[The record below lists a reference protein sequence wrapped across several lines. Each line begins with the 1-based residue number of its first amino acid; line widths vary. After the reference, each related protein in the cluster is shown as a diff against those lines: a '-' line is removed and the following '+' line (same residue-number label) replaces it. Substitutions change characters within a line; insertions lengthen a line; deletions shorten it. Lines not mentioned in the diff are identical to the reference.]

1 MSILVIGEKPSV
13 SRELA
18 KVLGANTKKNGC
30 LEGNG
35 YVVSWCFGHL
45 VGLQFPDEYSEN
57 WAAKWS
63 FAQLP
68 MIPKEWKFKISESS
82 KDQFKVLKQLM
93 NDRNITEIICA
104 TDADREGECIFRY
117 VYNLVKC
124 QKPVKRL
131 WISSLEESAIRD
143 GFYKLKSSSA
153 YDNLYQ
159 AGFCRAKADWL
170 VGMNGSRLFSV
181 RYNAHLNTGRV
192 QTPTLAMIV
201 KRDVDIANF
210 IKQKYF
216 TIDLDMD
223 FKAVGT
229 RIDDENTADRLVSSC
244 NGKTVTVTD
253 VKKEVRSISAPKLF
267 DLTSLQREANKKFG
281 YTAQQTLDY
290 MQSLYEKKLVTY
302 PRTDSQ
308 YLSDDMEQTAYAL
321 IPAISEH
328 FGFGSVAEPNLRAVI
343 NNRKVTGHHAII
355 PTESGVKCD
364 ISALAAGEQ
373 NILKLVALRLLCASA
388 SAYRYD
394 AVKVTL
400 SCENTEFTASGKTVL
415 ESGWKAL
422 DGKIGEA
429 EKSDEKSLPDL
440 EKGMIFTAKAVKSE
454 HFTSPPKAFTEDTL
468 LSAMEHAGAED
479 FDENAEKKGL
489 GTPATRANTIEN
501 LVKHGYIQRDG
512 KKIISTDKG
521 RELVNVMP
529 AYLKSAAM
537 TAEWENQLLMLE
549 KGQITDTQFMG
560 EITSLVGKILSVC
573 REIPETERRRF
584 QKAREVIGKCPVCGS
599 DVFEGKQNFYCSNR
613 QCDFALWKENR
624 FLGSMEKTLDKK
636 MAAELLD
643 KACTHV
649 KGLYSR
655 KKDIKFDA
663 DLLLTL
669 EDGKSR
675 FHLEFP
681 KKKKK

>member
-45 VGLQFPDEYSEN
+45 VGLKFPDAYSEN
-57 WAAKWS
+57 WATKWS

-68 MIPKEWKFKISESS
+68 MIPENWEFQVSESTKQQFKILKELMTSS
-82 KDQFKVLKQLM
+82 DV
-93 NDRNITEIICA
+93 TEIICA

-117 VYNLVKC
+117 VYDLVKC
-124 QKPVKRL
+124 RKPVKRL

-143 GFYKLKSSSA
+143 GFHKLKRSSA

-201 KRDVDIANF
+201 KRDADIATF
-210 IKQKYF
+210 VKQKYF
-216 TIDLDMD
+216 TVVLDMG
-223 FKAVGT
+223 FPAESA
-229 RIDDENTADRLVSSC
+229 RIDEEHTADMLASSC

-267 DLTSLQREANKKFG
+267 DLTSLQREANKKLG

-302 PRTDSQ
+302 PRT
-308 YLSDDMEQTAYAL
+308 
-321 IPAISEH
+321 
-328 FGFGSVAEPNLRAVI
+328 NLRAII
-343 NNRKVTGHHAII
+343 NNHKVTGHHAII

-364 ISALAAGEQ
+364 ISALAVGEQ
-373 NILKLVALRLLCASA
+373 NILKLVVLRLLCASA
-388 SAYRYD
+388 SAYQYGV
-394 AVKVTL
+394 VKVTL
-400 SCENTEFTASGKTVL
+400 ECENTAFTATGKTVL

-440 EKGMIFTAKAVKSE
+440 ERGMTFTAKAAKSE

-521 RELVNVMP
+521 KNLIHIMPDEVKSARLTADWENKLLEVEHGSLSADSFMNEINRFVTELVSKYGSVDDSVSFGENQPSIGNCPKCGKPVIKGKYGWYCSARCGMNLTKV
-529 AYLKSAAM
+529 YGVELSEGQLKSLLSGKE
-537 TAEWENQLLMLE
+537 TSYIKNGRKTIVVPKVVENV
-549 KGQITDTQFMG
+549 FN
-560 EITSLVGKILSVC
+560 GKTYYNWAT
-573 REIPETERRRF
+573 R
-584 QKAREVIGKCPVCGS
+584 
-599 DVFEGKQNFYCSNR
+599 
-613 QCDFALWKENR
+613 KE
-624 FLGSMEKTLDKK
+624 S
-636 MAAELLD
+636 
-643 KACTHV
+643 
-649 KGLYSR
+649 S
-655 KKDIKFDA
+655 
-663 DLLLTL
+663 
-669 EDGKSR
+669 
-675 FHLEFP
+675 
-681 KKKKK
+681 

>member
-18 KVLGANTKKNGC
+18 KVLGAKKKKNGYM
-30 LEGNG
+30 EGNG
-35 YVVSWCFGHL
+35 YMVSWCFGHL
-45 VGLQFPDEYSEN
+45 VGLKFPDAYSES

-68 MIPKEWKFKISESS
+68 MIPEKWKFQVSQSTKQ
-82 KDQFKVLKQLM
+82 QFKILKELM
-93 NDRNITEIICA
+93 TSSDVTEIICA

-117 VYNLVKC
+117 VYDLVKC
-124 QKPVKRL
+124 RKPVKRL

-143 GFYKLKSSSA
+143 GFDKLKDGSA

-201 KRDVDIANF
+201 KRDADIANF
-210 IKQKYF
+210 VKQKYF
-216 TIDLDMD
+216 TVVLDMG
-223 FKAVGT
+223 FPAESA
-229 RIDDENTADRLVSSC
+229 RIDEENTADMLASSC
-244 NGKTVTVTD
+244 NGKPVTVTD

-328 FGFGSVAEPNLRAVI
+328 FGFGTVAEPNLKTVI

-364 ISALAAGEQ
+364 VSSLAVGEQ

-388 SAYRYD
+388 SAYRYH

-400 SCENTEFTASGKTVL
+400 ECENTAFTATGRTVL

-422 DGKIGEA
+422 DGKIGES
-429 EKSDEKSLPDL
+429 EKRDEKSLPDL
-440 EKGMIFTAKAVKSE
+440 ENGMNFIAKASKSE
-454 HFTSPPKAFTEDTL
+454 HFISPPKAFTEDTL
-468 LSAMEHAGAED
+468 LSAMEHAGAEE

-501 LVKHGYIQRDG
+501 LVRHGYIQRDG

-521 RELVNVMP
+521 RNLIRVMP
-529 AYLKSAAM
+529 DEVKSAQL
-537 TAEWENQLLMLE
+537 TADWENKLLAVERGTLSADRFMDEINVFVTDLVCKYSAVDDSVSFGE
-549 KGQITDTQFMG
+549 KQPSIGNCPKCGKPVIKGKYGWYCSAGCGMNLSKVYGVELSEGQI
-560 EITSLVGKILSVC
+560 K
-573 REIPETERRRF
+573 
-584 QKAREVIGKCPVCGS
+584 
-599 DVFEGKQNFYCSNR
+599 
-613 QCDFALWKENR
+613 
-624 FLGSMEKTLDKK
+624 
-636 MAAELLD
+636 
-643 KACTHV
+643 
-649 KGLYSR
+649 
-655 KKDIKFDA
+655 
-663 DLLLTL
+663 LLLC
-669 EDGKSR
+669 GKETSYIKNGR
-675 FHLEFP
+675 KTIVVP
-681 KKKKK
+681 KVAENAFNGKTYYNWATRKE

>member
-18 KVLGANTKKNGC
+18 KVLGAKKKKNGYM
-30 LEGNG
+30 EGNG
-35 YVVSWCFGHL
+35 YMVSWCFGHL
-45 VGLQFPDEYSEN
+45 VGLKFPDAYSES

-68 MIPKEWKFKISESS
+68 MIPEKWKFQVSQSTKQ
-82 KDQFKVLKQLM
+82 QFKILKELM
-93 NDRNITEIICA
+93 TSSDVTEIICA

-117 VYNLVKC
+117 VYDLVKC
-124 QKPVKRL
+124 RKPVKRL

-143 GFYKLKSSSA
+143 GFDKLKDGSA

-201 KRDVDIANF
+201 KRDADIANF
-210 IKQKYF
+210 VKQKYF
-216 TIDLDMD
+216 TVVLDMG
-223 FKAVGT
+223 FPTESA
-229 RIDDENTADRLVSSC
+229 RIDEENTADMLASSC
-244 NGKTVTVTD
+244 NGKPVTVTD

-328 FGFGSVAEPNLRAVI
+328 FGFGTVAEPNLKTVI

-364 ISALAAGEQ
+364 VSSLAVGEQ

-388 SAYRYD
+388 SAYRYH

-400 SCENTEFTASGKTVL
+400 ECENTAFTATGRTVL

-422 DGKIGEA
+422 DGKIGES
-429 EKSDEKSLPDL
+429 EKRDEKSLPDL
-440 EKGMIFTAKAVKSE
+440 ENGMNFIAKASKSE

-468 LSAMEHAGAED
+468 LSAMEHAGAEE

-501 LVKHGYIQRDG
+501 LVRHGYIQRDG

-521 RELVNVMP
+521 RNLIRVMP
-529 AYLKSAAM
+529 DEVKSAQL
-537 TAEWENQLLMLE
+537 TADWENKLLAMERGTLSADRFMDEINVFVTDLVCKYSAVDDSVSFGE
-549 KGQITDTQFMG
+549 KQPSIGNCPKCGKPVIKGKYGWYCSAGCGMNLSKVYGVELSEGQI
-560 EITSLVGKILSVC
+560 K
-573 REIPETERRRF
+573 
-584 QKAREVIGKCPVCGS
+584 
-599 DVFEGKQNFYCSNR
+599 
-613 QCDFALWKENR
+613 
-624 FLGSMEKTLDKK
+624 
-636 MAAELLD
+636 
-643 KACTHV
+643 
-649 KGLYSR
+649 
-655 KKDIKFDA
+655 
-663 DLLLTL
+663 LLLC
-669 EDGKSR
+669 GKETSYIKNGR
-675 FHLEFP
+675 KTIVVP
-681 KKKKK
+681 KVAENAFNGKTYYNWATRKE

>member
-18 KVLGANTKKNGC
+18 KVLGAEKKKNGYM
-30 LEGNG
+30 EGSG
-35 YVVSWCFGHL
+35 YIVSWCFGHL
-45 VGLQFPDEYSEN
+45 VGLKFPDAYSED
-57 WAAKWS
+57 WAARWS

-68 MIPKEWKFKISESS
+68 MIPKEWKFQISESS
-82 KDQFKVLKQLM
+82 KQQFKILKDLM
-93 NDRNITEIICA
+93 TSSEVTEIICA

-117 VYNLVKC
+117 VYDLVKC
-124 QKPVKRL
+124 KKPVKRL
-131 WISSLEESAIRD
+131 WISSLEESAIKD
-143 GFYKLKSSSA
+143 GFHKLKDGSA
-153 YDNLYQ
+153 YDTLYQ

-201 KRDVDIANF
+201 KRDNDIANF
-210 IKQKYF
+210 VKQKYF
-216 TIDLDMD
+216 TVELDMG
-223 FKAVGT
+223 FKAGSA
-229 RIDDENTADRLVSSC
+229 RIDEEHTADMLASSC
-244 NGKTVTVTD
+244 SGKTAAVTD
-253 VKKEVRSISAPKLF
+253 VKKEVKSISAPKLF

-328 FGFGSVAEPNLRAVI
+328 FGFGTVAEPNLKAVI

-364 ISALAAGEQ
+364 VSALAVGEQ

-388 SAYRYD
+388 SAYRYH
-394 AVKVTL
+394 AVKVIL
-400 SCENTEFTASGKTVL
+400 ECENTAFTATGRTVL

-422 DGKIGEA
+422 DGKIGESK
-429 EKSDEKSLPDL
+429 KSDEKSLPDL
-440 EKGMIFTAKAVKSE
+440 ENGMTFIAKASKSE

-468 LSAMEHAGAED
+468 LSAMEHAGAEE

-501 LVKHGYIQRDG
+501 LVRHGYIQRDG
-512 KKIISTDKG
+512 KKITSTDKG
-521 RELVNVMP
+521 RNLIQVMP
-529 AYLKSAAM
+529 DEVKSAQL
-537 TAEWENQLLMLE
+537 TADWENKLLAVERGTLSADSFMDDINTFVTNLVHKYSAVDDSVSFGE
-549 KGQITDTQFMG
+549 KQPSIGSCPKCGKPVIKGKYGWYCSARCGMNLSKVYGVELSEGQI
-560 EITSLVGKILSVC
+560 K
-573 REIPETERRRF
+573 
-584 QKAREVIGKCPVCGS
+584 
-599 DVFEGKQNFYCSNR
+599 
-613 QCDFALWKENR
+613 
-624 FLGSMEKTLDKK
+624 
-636 MAAELLD
+636 
-643 KACTHV
+643 
-649 KGLYSR
+649 
-655 KKDIKFDA
+655 
-663 DLLLTL
+663 LLLC
-669 EDGKSR
+669 GKETSYIKNGR
-675 FHLEFP
+675 KTIVVP
-681 KKKKK
+681 KVAENAFQGKTYYNWATRKE

>member
-18 KVLGANTKKNGC
+18 KVLGAEKKKNGYM
-30 LEGNG
+30 EGSG
-35 YVVSWCFGHL
+35 YIVSWCFGHL
-45 VGLQFPDEYSEN
+45 VGLKFPDAYSED
-57 WAAKWS
+57 WAARWS

-68 MIPKEWKFKISESS
+68 MIPKEWKFQISESS
-82 KDQFKVLKQLM
+82 KQQFKILKDLM
-93 NDRNITEIICA
+93 TSSEVTEIICA

-117 VYNLVKC
+117 VYDLVKC
-124 QKPVKRL
+124 KKPVKRL
-131 WISSLEESAIRD
+131 WISSLEESAIKD
-143 GFYKLKSSSA
+143 GFHKLKDGSA
-153 YDNLYQ
+153 YDTLYQ

-201 KRDVDIANF
+201 KRDNDIANF
-210 IKQKYF
+210 VKQKYF
-216 TIDLDMD
+216 TVELDMG
-223 FKAVGT
+223 FKAGSA
-229 RIDDENTADRLVSSC
+229 RIDEEHTADMLASSC
-244 NGKTVTVTD
+244 SGKTAAVTD
-253 VKKEVRSISAPKLF
+253 VKKEVKSISAPKLF

-328 FGFGSVAEPNLRAVI
+328 FGFGTVAEPNLKAVI

-364 ISALAAGEQ
+364 VSALAVGEQ

-388 SAYRYD
+388 SAYRYH

-400 SCENTEFTASGKTVL
+400 ECENTAFTATGRTVL

-422 DGKIGEA
+422 DGKIGESK
-429 EKSDEKSLPDL
+429 KSDEKSLPDL
-440 EKGMIFTAKAVKSE
+440 ENGMTFIAKASKSE

-468 LSAMEHAGAED
+468 LSAMEHAGSEE

-501 LVKHGYIQRDG
+501 LVRHGYIQRDG
-512 KKIISTDKG
+512 KKITSTDKG
-521 RELVNVMP
+521 RNLIQVMP
-529 AYLKSAAM
+529 DEVKSAQL
-537 TAEWENQLLMLE
+537 TADWENKLLAVERGTLSADSFMDDINTFVTNLVHTYSAVDDSVSFGE
-549 KGQITDTQFMG
+549 KQPSIGSCPKCGKPVIKGKYGWYCSARCGMNLSKVYGVELSEGQI
-560 EITSLVGKILSVC
+560 K
-573 REIPETERRRF
+573 
-584 QKAREVIGKCPVCGS
+584 
-599 DVFEGKQNFYCSNR
+599 
-613 QCDFALWKENR
+613 
-624 FLGSMEKTLDKK
+624 
-636 MAAELLD
+636 
-643 KACTHV
+643 
-649 KGLYSR
+649 
-655 KKDIKFDA
+655 
-663 DLLLTL
+663 LLLC
-669 EDGKSR
+669 GKETSYIKNGR
-675 FHLEFP
+675 KTIVVP
-681 KKKKK
+681 KVAENAFQGKTYYNWATRKE

>member
-18 KVLGANTKKNGC
+18 KVLGAEKKKNGYM
-30 LEGNG
+30 EGSG
-35 YVVSWCFGHL
+35 YIVSWCFGHL
-45 VGLQFPDEYSEN
+45 VGLKFPDAYSED
-57 WAAKWS
+57 WAARWS

-68 MIPKEWKFKISESS
+68 MIPKEWKFQISESS
-82 KDQFKVLKQLM
+82 KQQFKILKDLM
-93 NDRNITEIICA
+93 TSSEVTEIICA

-117 VYNLVKC
+117 VYDLVKC
-124 QKPVKRL
+124 KKPVKRL
-131 WISSLEESAIRD
+131 WISSLEESAIKD
-143 GFYKLKSSSA
+143 GFHKLKDGSA
-153 YDNLYQ
+153 YDTLYQ

-201 KRDVDIANF
+201 KRGNDIANF
-210 IKQKYF
+210 VKQKYF
-216 TIDLDMD
+216 TVELDMG
-223 FKAVGT
+223 FKASSA
-229 RIDDENTADRLVSSC
+229 RIDEEHTADMLASSC
-244 NGKTVTVTD
+244 SGKTAAVTD
-253 VKKEVRSISAPKLF
+253 VKKEVKSISAPKLF

-388 SAYRYD
+388 SAYQYG

-400 SCENTEFTASGKTVL
+400 SCENTDFTASGKTVL

-429 EKSDEKSLPDL
+429 EKSGEKNLPDL
-440 EKGMIFTAKAVKSE
+440 EKGMTFTAKAVKSE

-468 LSAMEHAGAED
+468 LSAMEHAGAEE

-521 RELVNVMP
+521 RNLIHIMP
-529 AYLKSAAM
+529 DEVKSARL
-537 TAEWENQLLMLE
+537 TADWENKLLAVERGTLSADCFMDEINVFVTDLVRKYSAVDNSVSFGE
-549 KGQITDTQFMG
+549 KQPSIGNCPKCGKPVIKGKYGWYCSARCGMNLSKVYGVELSEGQI
-560 EITSLVGKILSVC
+560 K
-573 REIPETERRRF
+573 
-584 QKAREVIGKCPVCGS
+584 
-599 DVFEGKQNFYCSNR
+599 
-613 QCDFALWKENR
+613 
-624 FLGSMEKTLDKK
+624 
-636 MAAELLD
+636 
-643 KACTHV
+643 
-649 KGLYSR
+649 
-655 KKDIKFDA
+655 
-663 DLLLTL
+663 LLLC
-669 EDGKSR
+669 GKETSYIKNGR
-675 FHLEFP
+675 KTIVVP
-681 KKKKK
+681 KVAENAFNGKTYYNWATRKE

>member
-13 SRELA
+13 SCELA
-18 KVLGANTKKNGC
+18 KVLGAEKKKNGYM
-30 LEGNG
+30 EGSG
-35 YVVSWCFGHL
+35 YMVSWCFGHL
-45 VGLQFPDEYSEN
+45 VGLKFPDAYSES

-68 MIPKEWKFKISESS
+68 MIPENWEFQVSESTKQQFKILKKLMTSS
-82 KDQFKVLKQLM
+82 DV
-93 NDRNITEIICA
+93 TEIICA

-143 GFYKLKSSSA
+143 GFHKLKSSSA

-201 KRDVDIANF
+201 KRDADIATF
-210 IKQKYF
+210 VKQKYF
-216 TIDLDMD
+216 TVDLDMG
-223 FKAVGT
+223 FKAVSA

-244 NGKTVTVTD
+244 NDKTTTVTN
-253 VKKEVRSISAPKLF
+253 VKKEVKSVSAPKLF

-281 YTAQQTLDY
+281 YTAQQALDY

-328 FGFGSVAEPNLRAVI
+328 FGFGSVTEPNLRAVI

-364 ISALAAGEQ
+364 ISALATGEQ

-388 SAYRYD
+388 SAYQYGV
-394 AVKVTL
+394 VKVTF
-400 SCENTEFTASGKTVL
+400 SCENTEFTALGKTVL

-440 EKGMIFTAKAVKSE
+440 ERGMTFTAKATKSE
-454 HFTSPPKAFTEDTL
+454 HFTSSPKSFTEDTL

-501 LVKHGYIQRDG
+501 LVKHGYIHRDG

-521 RELVNVMP
+521 RNLIHIMPDEVKSARLTADWENKLLEVEHGSLSADSFMNEINRFVTELVSKYGSVDDSVSFGENQSSIGNCPKCGKPVIKGKYGWYCSARCGMNLTKV
-529 AYLKSAAM
+529 YGVELSEGQLKSLLSGKE
-537 TAEWENQLLMLE
+537 TSYIKSGRKTIVIPKVAENA
-549 KGQITDTQFMG
+549 FN
-560 EITSLVGKILSVC
+560 GKTYYNWAT
-573 REIPETERRRF
+573 R
-584 QKAREVIGKCPVCGS
+584 
-599 DVFEGKQNFYCSNR
+599 
-613 QCDFALWKENR
+613 KE
-624 FLGSMEKTLDKK
+624 S
-636 MAAELLD
+636 
-643 KACTHV
+643 
-649 KGLYSR
+649 S
-655 KKDIKFDA
+655 
-663 DLLLTL
+663 
-669 EDGKSR
+669 
-675 FHLEFP
+675 
-681 KKKKK
+681 

>member
-18 KVLGANTKKNGC
+18 KVLGAEKKKNGYM
-30 LEGNG
+30 EGNG
-35 YVVSWCFGHL
+35 YMVSWCFGHL
-45 VGLQFPDEYSEN
+45 VGLKFPDAYSEN

-68 MIPKEWKFKISESS
+68 MIPEKWEFQVSQSTKQQFKILKELMTSS
-82 KDQFKVLKQLM
+82 DV
-93 NDRNITEIICA
+93 TEIICA

-117 VYNLVKC
+117 VYDLVKC
-124 QKPVKRL
+124 RKPVKRL

-143 GFYKLKSSSA
+143 GFDKLKDGSA

-201 KRDVDIANF
+201 KRDADIVNF
-210 IKQKYF
+210 VKQKYF
-216 TIDLDMD
+216 TVVLDMG
-223 FKAVGT
+223 FPAESA
-229 RIDDENTADRLVSSC
+229 RIDEENTADMLEYSC
-244 NGKTVTVTD
+244 NGKTVTVSD

-267 DLTSLQREANKKFG
+267 DLTTLQREANKKFG

-328 FGFGSVAEPNLRAVI
+328 FGFGTVAEPNLKAVI

-364 ISALAAGEQ
+364 VSALAVGEQ

-388 SAYRYD
+388 SAYRYH
-394 AVKVTL
+394 AVKVAL
-400 SCENTEFTASGKTVL
+400 ECENTAFTATGRTVL

-422 DGKIGEA
+422 DGKIGES
-429 EKSDEKSLPDL
+429 EKSDEKRLPDL
-440 EKGMIFTAKAVKSE
+440 ENGMNFIAKASKSE

-468 LSAMEHAGAED
+468 LSAMEHAGAEE

-501 LVKHGYIQRDG
+501 LVRHGYIQRDG
-512 KKIISTDKG
+512 KKISSTDKG
-521 RELVNVMP
+521 RNLIRVMP
-529 AYLKSAAM
+529 DEVKSAQL
-537 TAEWENQLLMLE
+537 TADWENKLLAVERGTLSADRFMDEINVFVTDLVCKYSVVDNSVSFGEKKAQYRQLSEMQQACHQR
-549 KGQITDTQFMG
+549 QIR
-560 EITSLVGKILSVC
+560 LVLFCRMRYESFKSVW
-573 REIPETERRRF
+573 
-584 QKAREVIGKCPVCGS
+584 CG
-599 DVFEGKQNFYCSNR
+599 
-613 QCDFALWKENR
+613 
-624 FLGSMEKTLDKK
+624 TL
-636 MAAELLD
+636 
-643 KACTHV
+643 
-649 KGLYSR
+649 
-655 KKDIKFDA
+655 
-663 DLLLTL
+663 
-669 EDGKSR
+669 
-675 FHLEFP
+675 
-681 KKKKK
+681 

>member
-68 MIPKEWKFKISESS
+68 MIPEEWKFKISESS

-143 GFYKLKSSSA
+143 GFHKLKRSSA

-201 KRDVDIANF
+201 KRDADIANF
-210 IKQKYF
+210 VKQKYF
-216 TIDLDMD
+216 TVDLDMG

-229 RIDDENTADRLVSSC
+229 RIDDENTADRQVSSC
-244 NGKTVTVTD
+244 NGKTATVTD
-253 VKKEVRSISAPKLF
+253 VKKEVKSVSAPKLF

-321 IPAISEH
+321 IPAISER
-328 FGFGSVAEPNLRAVI
+328 FGLGSVAEPNLKAVI

-364 ISALAAGEQ
+364 ISALAVGEQ

-400 SCENTEFTASGKTVL
+400 ECENTAFTVTGRTVL

-422 DGKIGEA
+422 DGKIGES
-429 EKSDEKSLPDL
+429 EKSDEKRLPDL
-440 EKGMIFTAKAVKSE
+440 ENGMNFIAKASKLE
-454 HFTSPPKAFTEDTL
+454 HFTSPPKSFTEDTL
-468 LSAMEHAGAED
+468 LSAMERAGAED

-512 KKIISTDKG
+512 KKS
-521 RELVNVMP
+521 
-529 AYLKSAAM
+529 
-537 TAEWENQLLMLE
+537 
-549 KGQITDTQFMG
+549 F
-560 EITSLVGKILSVC
+560 
-573 REIPETERRRF
+573 
-584 QKAREVIGKCPVCGS
+584 
-599 DVFEGKQNFYCSNR
+599 
-613 QCDFALWKENR
+613 
-624 FLGSMEKTLDKK
+624 
-636 MAAELLD
+636 
-643 KACTHV
+643 
-649 KGLYSR
+649 
-655 KKDIKFDA
+655 
-663 DLLLTL
+663 LLTRA
-669 EDGKSR
+669 EI
-675 FHLEFP
+675 
-681 KKKKK
+681 

>member
-18 KVLGANTKKNGC
+18 KVLGAEKKKNGYM
-30 LEGNG
+30 EGSG
-35 YVVSWCFGHL
+35 YIVSWCFGHL
-45 VGLQFPDEYSEN
+45 VGLKFPDAYSED
-57 WAAKWS
+57 WAARWS

-68 MIPKEWKFKISESS
+68 MIPKEWKFQISESS
-82 KDQFKVLKQLM
+82 KQQFKILKDLM
-93 NDRNITEIICA
+93 TSSEVTEIICA

-117 VYNLVKC
+117 VYDLVKC
-124 QKPVKRL
+124 KKPVKRL
-131 WISSLEESAIRD
+131 WISSLEESAIKD
-143 GFYKLKSSSA
+143 GFHKLKDGSA
-153 YDNLYQ
+153 YDTLYQ

-201 KRDVDIANF
+201 KRDNDIANF
-210 IKQKYF
+210 VKQKYF
-216 TIDLDMD
+216 TVELDMG
-223 FKAVGT
+223 FKAGSA
-229 RIDDENTADRLVSSC
+229 RIDEEQTADMLASSC
-244 NGKTVTVTD
+244 SGKTAAVTD
-253 VKKEVRSISAPKLF
+253 VKKEVKSISAPKLF

-328 FGFGSVAEPNLRAVI
+328 FGFGTVAEPNLKAVI

-364 ISALAAGEQ
+364 VSALAVGEQ

-388 SAYRYD
+388 SAYRYH

-400 SCENTEFTASGKTVL
+400 ECENTAFTATGRTVL

-422 DGKIGEA
+422 DGKIGESK
-429 EKSDEKSLPDL
+429 KSDEKSLPDL
-440 EKGMIFTAKAVKSE
+440 ENGMTFIAKASKSE

-468 LSAMEHAGAED
+468 LSAMEHAGAEE

-501 LVKHGYIQRDG
+501 LVRHGYIQRDG
-512 KKIISTDKG
+512 KKITSTDKG
-521 RELVNVMP
+521 RNLIQVMP
-529 AYLKSAAM
+529 DEVKSAQL
-537 TAEWENQLLMLE
+537 TADWENKLLAVERGTLSADSFMDDINTFVTNLVHKYSAVDDSVSFGE
-549 KGQITDTQFMG
+549 KQPSIGSCPKCGKPVIKGKYGWYCSARCGMNLSKVYGVELSEGQI
-560 EITSLVGKILSVC
+560 K
-573 REIPETERRRF
+573 
-584 QKAREVIGKCPVCGS
+584 
-599 DVFEGKQNFYCSNR
+599 
-613 QCDFALWKENR
+613 
-624 FLGSMEKTLDKK
+624 
-636 MAAELLD
+636 
-643 KACTHV
+643 
-649 KGLYSR
+649 
-655 KKDIKFDA
+655 
-663 DLLLTL
+663 LLLC
-669 EDGKSR
+669 GKETSYIKNGR
-675 FHLEFP
+675 KTIVVP
-681 KKKKK
+681 KVAENAFQGKTYYNWATRKE

>member
-13 SRELA
+13 SREFA

-68 MIPKEWKFKISESS
+68 MIPEEWKFKISESS

-201 KRDVDIANF
+201 KRDADIANF

-216 TIDLDMD
+216 TVDLDMG

-244 NGKTVTVTD
+244 NGKTATVT
-253 VKKEVRSISAPKLF
+253 S
-267 DLTSLQREANKKFG
+267 
-281 YTAQQTLDY
+281 Y
-290 MQSLYEKKLVTY
+290 
-302 PRTDSQ
+302 
-308 YLSDDMEQTAYAL
+308 
-321 IPAISEH
+321 
-328 FGFGSVAEPNLRAVI
+328 
-343 NNRKVTGHHAII
+343 
-355 PTESGVKCD
+355 
-364 ISALAAGEQ
+364 
-373 NILKLVALRLLCASA
+373 
-388 SAYRYD
+388 
-394 AVKVTL
+394 
-400 SCENTEFTASGKTVL
+400 
-415 ESGWKAL
+415 
-422 DGKIGEA
+422 
-429 EKSDEKSLPDL
+429 
-440 EKGMIFTAKAVKSE
+440 
-454 HFTSPPKAFTEDTL
+454 
-468 LSAMEHAGAED
+468 
-479 FDENAEKKGL
+479 
-489 GTPATRANTIEN
+489 
-501 LVKHGYIQRDG
+501 
-512 KKIISTDKG
+512 
-521 RELVNVMP
+521 
-529 AYLKSAAM
+529 
-537 TAEWENQLLMLE
+537 
-549 KGQITDTQFMG
+549 
-560 EITSLVGKILSVC
+560 
-573 REIPETERRRF
+573 
-584 QKAREVIGKCPVCGS
+584 
-599 DVFEGKQNFYCSNR
+599 
-613 QCDFALWKENR
+613 
-624 FLGSMEKTLDKK
+624 
-636 MAAELLD
+636 
-643 KACTHV
+643 
-649 KGLYSR
+649 
-655 KKDIKFDA
+655 
-663 DLLLTL
+663 
-669 EDGKSR
+669 
-675 FHLEFP
+675 
-681 KKKKK
+681 

>member
-18 KVLGANTKKNGC
+18 KVLGAEKKKNGYM
-30 LEGNG
+30 EGNG
-35 YVVSWCFGHL
+35 YMVSWCFGHL
-45 VGLQFPDEYSEN
+45 VGLKFPDAYSKN

-68 MIPKEWKFKISESS
+68 MIPENWEFQVSQSTKQQFKILKELMTSS
-82 KDQFKVLKQLM
+82 DV
-93 NDRNITEIICA
+93 TEIICA

-117 VYNLVKC
+117 VFDLVEC
-124 QKPVKRL
+124 RKPVKRL

-143 GFYKLKSSSA
+143 GFDKLKDGSS

-201 KRDVDIANF
+201 KRDADIANF
-210 IKQKYF
+210 VKQKYY
-216 TIDLDMD
+216 TVVLDMG
-223 FKAVGT
+223 FPAESA
-229 RIDDENTADRLVSSC
+229 RIDEENTADMLASSC

-328 FGFGSVAEPNLRAVI
+328 FGFGTVAEPNLKAVI

-364 ISALAAGEQ
+364 VSALAVGEQ

-388 SAYRYD
+388 STYRYD

-400 SCENTEFTASGKTVL
+400 ECENTAFTATGRTVL
-415 ESGWKAL
+415 KSGWKAL
-422 DGKIGEA
+422 DGKIGES

-440 EKGMIFTAKAVKSE
+440 ENGMTFIAKAVKSE
-454 HFTSPPKAFTEDTL
+454 HFTSPPKSFTEDTL
-468 LSAMEHAGAED
+468 LSAMEHAGAEE
-479 FDENAEKKGL
+479 FDENAENKGL

-501 LVKHGYIQRDG
+501 LVKHGYIHRDG

-521 RELVNVMP
+521 RNLIRVMPDEVKSARLTADWENKLLEVEHGSLSADSFMNEINRFVTELVSKYGSVDD
-529 AYLKSAAM
+529 SVSFG
-537 TAEWENQLLMLE
+537 ENQPSIGNCPKCGKPVIKGKYGWYCSAGCGMNLSKVYGVELSE
-549 KGQITDTQFMG
+549 GQI
-560 EITSLVGKILSVC
+560 K
-573 REIPETERRRF
+573 
-584 QKAREVIGKCPVCGS
+584 
-599 DVFEGKQNFYCSNR
+599 
-613 QCDFALWKENR
+613 
-624 FLGSMEKTLDKK
+624 
-636 MAAELLD
+636 
-643 KACTHV
+643 
-649 KGLYSR
+649 
-655 KKDIKFDA
+655 
-663 DLLLTL
+663 LLLC
-669 EDGKSR
+669 GKETSYIKNGR
-675 FHLEFP
+675 KTIVVP
-681 KKKKK
+681 KVAENAFNGKMYYNWATRKESS

>member
-18 KVLGANTKKNGC
+18 KVLGAKKKKNGYM
-30 LEGNG
+30 EGNG
-35 YVVSWCFGHL
+35 YMVSWCFGHL
-45 VGLQFPDEYSEN
+45 VGLKFPDAYSES

-68 MIPKEWKFKISESS
+68 MIPEKWKFQVSQSTKQ
-82 KDQFKVLKQLM
+82 QFKILKELM
-93 NDRNITEIICA
+93 TSSDVTEIICA

-117 VYNLVKC
+117 VYDLVKC
-124 QKPVKRL
+124 RKPVKRL

-143 GFYKLKSSSA
+143 GFDKLKDGSA

-201 KRDVDIANF
+201 KRDADIANF

-216 TIDLDMD
+216 TVDLDIG
-223 FKAVGT
+223 FKAASA
-229 RIDDENTADRLVSSC
+229 RIDDENAADRLVSSC
-244 NGKTVTVTD
+244 NGKTVTVTH
-253 VKKEVRSISAPKLF
+253 VKKEVKSISAPKLF
-267 DLTSLQREANKKFG
+267 DLTFLQREANKKFG

-321 IPAISEH
+321 IPAISER
-328 FGFGSVAEPNLRAVI
+328 FGFGSVAEPNLKAVI

-364 ISALAAGEQ
+364 ISALAVGEQ

-400 SCENTEFTASGKTVL
+400 ECENTAFTAIGRTVL
-415 ESGWKAL
+415 KFGWKAL
-422 DGKIGEA
+422 DGKIGES

-440 EKGMIFTAKAVKSE
+440 ENGMNFIAKASKSE

-468 LSAMEHAGAED
+468 LSAMEHAGAEE

-501 LVKHGYIQRDG
+501 LVRHGYIQRDG

-521 RELVNVMP
+521 RNLIRVMP
-529 AYLKSAAM
+529 DEVKSAQL
-537 TAEWENQLLMLE
+537 TADWENKLLAVERGTLSADRFMDEINVFVMDLVCKYSAVDDSVSFGE
-549 KGQITDTQFMG
+549 KQPSIGNCPKCGKPVIKGKYGWYCSAGCGMNLSKVYGVELSEGQI
-560 EITSLVGKILSVC
+560 K
-573 REIPETERRRF
+573 
-584 QKAREVIGKCPVCGS
+584 
-599 DVFEGKQNFYCSNR
+599 
-613 QCDFALWKENR
+613 
-624 FLGSMEKTLDKK
+624 
-636 MAAELLD
+636 
-643 KACTHV
+643 
-649 KGLYSR
+649 
-655 KKDIKFDA
+655 
-663 DLLLTL
+663 LLLC
-669 EDGKSR
+669 GKETSYIKNGR
-675 FHLEFP
+675 KTIVVP
-681 KKKKK
+681 KVAENAFNGKTYYNWATRKE

>member
-13 SRELA
+13 SCELA
-18 KVLGANTKKNGC
+18 KVLGAEKKKNGYM
-30 LEGNG
+30 EGSG
-35 YVVSWCFGHL
+35 YMVSWCFGHL
-45 VGLQFPDEYSEN
+45 VGLKFPDAYSES

-68 MIPKEWKFKISESS
+68 MIPENWEFQVSESTKQQFKILKKLMTSS
-82 KDQFKVLKQLM
+82 DV
-93 NDRNITEIICA
+93 TEIICA

-143 GFYKLKSSSA
+143 GFHKLKSSSA

-201 KRDVDIANF
+201 KRDADIATF
-210 IKQKYF
+210 VKQKYF
-216 TIDLDMD
+216 TVDLDMG
-223 FKAVGT
+223 FKAVSA

-244 NGKTVTVTD
+244 NDKTTTVTN
-253 VKKEVRSISAPKLF
+253 VKKEVKSVSAPKLF

-281 YTAQQTLDY
+281 YTAQQALDY

-302 PRTDSQ
+302 LRTDSQ

-328 FGFGSVAEPNLRAVI
+328 FGFGSVTEPNLRAVI

-364 ISALAAGEQ
+364 ISALATGEQ

-388 SAYRYD
+388 SAYQYGV
-394 AVKVTL
+394 VKVTF
-400 SCENTEFTASGKTVL
+400 SCENTEFTALGKTVL

-440 EKGMIFTAKAVKSE
+440 ERGMTFTAKATKSE
-454 HFTSPPKAFTEDTL
+454 HFTSSPKSFTEDTL

-521 RELVNVMP
+521 RNLIRVMPDEVKSARLTADWENKLLEVEHGSLSTDSFMNEINRFVTELVSKYGSVDDSVSFGENQSSIGNCPKCGKPVIKGKYGWYCSARCGMNLTKV
-529 AYLKSAAM
+529 YGVELSEGQLKSLLSGKE
-537 TAEWENQLLMLE
+537 TSYIKSGRKTIVIPKVAENA
-549 KGQITDTQFMG
+549 FN
-560 EITSLVGKILSVC
+560 GKTYYNWAT
-573 REIPETERRRF
+573 R
-584 QKAREVIGKCPVCGS
+584 
-599 DVFEGKQNFYCSNR
+599 
-613 QCDFALWKENR
+613 KE
-624 FLGSMEKTLDKK
+624 S
-636 MAAELLD
+636 
-643 KACTHV
+643 
-649 KGLYSR
+649 S
-655 KKDIKFDA
+655 
-663 DLLLTL
+663 
-669 EDGKSR
+669 
-675 FHLEFP
+675 
-681 KKKKK
+681 